1 MGRREQLFEVTMS
14 IYIDKKTKKWKAEV
28 WFNRKRHATRSF
40 PNKALAEKFKRETL
54 SALEKQTLTGS
65 QAKDYTYNE
74 IYDFWYTNAST
85 RKGPRSLMKDI
96 QMHKKYIEPILGNLK
111 ISEINVMYFEKIVSI
126 VLKKNLAKAT
136 VNLVTQH
143 FKAVFNYS
151 YSNDLI
157 FRHPAKNFK
166 QLKLDKKEMDYF
178 SQDEMDQLLSYTNQK
193 YIGEERWKHVLYL
206 TFFLTGGRLGEVLG
220 LEWNRINFN
229 RDTIIFS
236 QMWDGVFNKI
246 VKTTKGRKDRVVP
259 LNSLLK
265 KELGSIRNKS
275 KGSFIFSDVED
286 RPIDPSNFR
295 SRNWEKDL
303 TEAGI
308 RPMRIHDA
316 RHTYASLFVMNG
328 GKLYD
333 LKTVLGHADMKTTER
348 YAHLSN
354 EHLAGV
360 KDIIKPR
367 IENYANVIEASK
379 SITQDRSRFIHAPIE
394 NSEAA
399 NF

>member
-1 MGRREQLFEVTMS
+1 M
-14 IYIDKKTKKWKAEV
+14 
-28 WFNRKRHATRSF
+28 
-40 PNKALAEKFKRETL
+40 AEKQLVSGTH
-54 SALEKQTLTGS
+54 
-65 QAKDYTYNE
+65 AKDYTYNE
-74 IYDFWYTNAST
+74 IFEFWFINAT
-85 RKGPRSLMKDI
+85 ARKRHRSLIKDS
-96 QMHKKYIEPILGNLK
+96 QMHKNYIQPTIGELRV
-111 ISEINVMYFEKIVSI
+111 SEINVMHFEKIVSI
-126 VLKKNLAKAT
+126 VMKKDLTKAT
-136 VNLVTQH
+136 ANLVIQH

-151 YSNDLI
+151 YMNDLI
-157 FRHPAKNFK
+157 ARHPAKNFK
-166 QLKLDKKEMDYF
+166 QLRLDKKEMEYF
-178 SQDEMDQLLSYTNQK
+178 SQDEMDQLLSFTNQK
-193 YIGEERWKHVLYL
+193 YVGEERWKHVLYL
-206 TFFLTGGRLGEVLG
+206 TLFLTGGRLGEVLG

-229 RDTIIFS
+229 RDSIIFS
-236 QMWDGVFNKI
+236 QMWDGVDNKI

-265 KELGSIRNKS
+265 KELGSIRNNS

-303 TEAGI
+303 ISAGI
-308 RPMRIHDA
+308 RPMRIHDC

-367 IENYANVIEASK
+367 IENYAEVIGANGNALKNSSL
-379 SITQDRSRFIHAPIE
+379 SIHSRVE
-394 NSEAA
+394 NSHAA